1 MNRKGRVDVIFEQSF
16 QEREDIRHLFF
27 PSKCGRTAMFWLKT
41 SSIDFQAEGLGVFLK
56 WMNIRGGSAQF
67 LELAQQ
73 WQWPN
78 R

>member
-27 PSKCGRTAMFWLKT
+27 PSKYGRTAVFWLKT

-56 WMNIRGGSAQF
+56 
-67 LELAQQ
+67 
-73 WQWPN
+73 
-78 R
+78 